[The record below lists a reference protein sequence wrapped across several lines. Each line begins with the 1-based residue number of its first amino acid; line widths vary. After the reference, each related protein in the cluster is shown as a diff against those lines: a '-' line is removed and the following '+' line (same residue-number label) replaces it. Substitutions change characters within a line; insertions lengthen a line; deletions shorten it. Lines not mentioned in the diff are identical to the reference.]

1 MIYLLRSYGISGKS
15 KSFFKIGFTDNIYN
29 RSSQYFYMNPG
40 CEIVSVREGD
50 YILEGLFHY
59 YLKFLGLQYKKN
71 GKLNEWFIND
81 PRVYQVFHISQ
92 ESLERKIWK
101 HREKVFDRSK
111 ISKSNKITEDYKLFE
126 YLWEKNKEN
135 FEGERI
141 IIKEGKLV
149 QTKAKEIDVAFWKS
163 WGKQNKDKLLEENF
177 NDFLYLSN
185 DINIV
190 QDFLDN
196 RFYSTGLFTEKMRMY
211 CEFMDMYKG
220 NREIEDII
228 YFKIKDERFRKYYNF
243 YGTKGCSARNY
254 QEGNLE
260 ESMID
265 CSKEDEL
272 RKAIY
277 NFFRLGQGY
286 TLKEIK
292 EKLGI
297 IYRNLGITS
306 KTPKATDLKKY
317 FKLTRVKFTNSVTK
331 KRIEGYKLESL

>member
-15 KSFFKIGFTDNIYN
+15 KSFLKIGFTNDIHT

-40 CEIVSVREGD
+40 CEIISVREGD
-50 YILEGLFHY
+50 YILESLFHY
-59 YLKFLGLQYKKN
+59 YLRYLGLQYKKN
-71 GKLNEWFIND
+71 GKLNEWFIDD

-101 HREKVFDRSK
+101 HREEVFDDSK
-111 ISKSNKITEDYKLFE
+111 ISISSKITEDYKIFE

-141 IIKEGKLV
+141 VFKNGKLV
-149 QTKAKEIDVAFWKS
+149 RTKTKKIDIVFWKF
-163 WGKQNKDKLLEENF
+163 WRKRNKDKILEENF
-177 NDFLYLSN
+177 NDSLFLSN
-185 DINIV
+185 DINII

-196 RFYSTGLFTEKMRMY
+196 HFYSTGLFTEKMRMY
-211 CEFMDMYKG
+211 CEFMDSYLG

-265 CSKEDEL
+265 CSKEGEL
-272 RKAIY
+272 RKVIY

-292 EKLGI
+292 EKLRV

-306 KTPKATDLKKY
+306 KTPKATDLRKY
-317 FKLTRVKFTNSVTK
+317 FKLTRVKFTDPVTK
-331 KRIEGYKLESL
+331 KKN